1 MNDVG
6 PPDRSG
12 AAASAAGQPV
22 VPPPLR
28 QSRWASARQRIQRL
42 KGPIVAFAAVGTVL
56 GGLAGWWNSY
66 RTVRS
71 GAAPTAVTTAP
82 AAAVKPHSAADRRMT
97 FAVLSFTGPS
107 GDAEA
112 ARLALAAFES
122 AQTQQEARTNWAR
135 VAPRALVQQA
145 MATPS
150 SLRQLGQMLDVHF
163 LLRGNITLR
172 ATGYSLDLTVLDV
185 QTEAPLASRSIPFEA
200 GRPSRS
206 RRPARSTLR
215 SAR

>member
-1 MNDVG
+1 
-6 PPDRSG
+6 
-12 AAASAAGQPV
+12 
-22 VPPPLR
+22 
-28 QSRWASARQRIQRL
+28 
-42 KGPIVAFAAVGTVL
+42 
-56 GGLAGWWNSY
+56 
-66 RTVRS
+66 
-71 GAAPTAVTTAP
+71 
-82 AAAVKPHSAADRRMT
+82 
-97 FAVLSFTGPS
+97 
-107 GDAEA
+107 
-112 ARLALAAFES
+112 
-122 AQTQQEARTNWAR
+122 
-135 VAPRALVQQA
+135 